1 MVKRNVFFVAAGIA
15 VLVSVAAGTVGG
27 QNQRTARGGSGDART
42 PQGKPD
48 FNGIWQVLTTAA
60 VDIQDHQAQE
70 NFPAELGVVE
80 GNEIPY
86 RMDALA
92 IRKSNYEKRETADPN
107 TKCYLPGVPR
117 ATYLPF
123 PFQISQSDRYIAI
136 SYEYAHASRLIYLD
150 GSPHPKEADFWMGD
164 SRGHWEGDTLVVD
177 VANFNDQTWFD
188 HAGNFHSEALHVVER
203 YTKTDANT
211 IIYEAAIDDP
221 KMFTKVWKIKMPLYR
236 RLEPDV
242 RLLEYEC
249 VAEAQERLYA
259 K

>member
-1 MVKRNVFFVAAGIA
+1 MPKRNLLLVAAGIA
-15 VLVSVAAGTVGG
+15 VLVSVAATAFG
-27 QNQRTARGGSGDART
+27 QNRRT
-42 PQGKPD
+42 PPSGSEGARMPQRKPD
-48 FNGIWQVLTTAA
+48 LNGIWQVLTTAA
-60 VDIQDHQAQE
+60 VDIQDHEAQL
-70 NFPAELGVVE
+70 NLPAGLGVVE
-80 GNEIPY
+80 GHDIPY
-86 RMDALA
+86 RLDALA
-92 IRKSNYEKRETADPN
+92 MRRSNHEKRETADPN

-150 GSPHPKEADFWMGD
+150 DSPHPKEADFWMGD
-164 SRGHWEGDTLVVD
+164 SRGHWEGETLVVD

-188 HAGNFHSEALHVVER
+188 HSGNFHSEALHVVER
-203 YTKTDANT
+203 YTKTGANT
-211 IIYEAAIDDP
+211 ITYEAAIDDP
-221 KMFTKVWKIKMPLYR
+221 KVFTRVWKMKMPLYR